1 LWWRVATKT
10 PSVFFSAAWSLA
22 SYAAERSKTMAKKL
36 MRTVESSAPA
46 TREEV
51 AVLEA
56 TSALAALENIFCRV
70 VDAVEE
76 ELKKDAELEAAI
88 TAASKEVA
96 EFKALLRRGEESLE
110 GFRPAMSAAEI
121 AAAEAILAGIRRR
134 MAELSQ
140 DLVDFRAQRA
150 ALTALRA
157 VKEAKAKAAAR
168 AAAEAQQKASQALAD
183 GTLVRQAL
191 ASARSEVAAGNR
203 GPLTRADGPRI
214 HQLAVEKVAKQLV
227 DSGVTSSK
235 AQEWAEKEIT
245 SAEAARRTAKAEEAA
260 AARKAEAAAKKGK

>member
-36 MRTVESSAPA
+36 MRTVESPAPA

-51 AVLEA
+51 AVLEPA
-56 TSALAALENIFCRV
+56 SALAALQGIFCPV
-70 VDAVEE
+70 ADAVEAQMKE
-76 ELKKDAELEAAI
+76 DAELEAAI
-88 TAASKEVA
+88 SAASKEVA
-96 EFKALLRRGEESLE
+96 EFGKLLRRGEESLE
-110 GFRPAMSAAEI
+110 GFRPAMSGEQI
-121 AAAEAILAGIRRR
+121 QSAEAILAGIRRR

-157 VKEAKAKAAAR
+157 VKEAKAKAAAK
-168 AAAEAQQKASQALAD
+168 AAAEAAQKASQALAD

-191 ASARSEVAAGNR
+191 AAARSEVAARNR
-203 GPLTRADGPRI
+203 GPLTRADGPKI
-214 HQLAVEKVAKQLV
+214 HQLAVEKLTAKLAEF
-227 DSGVTSSK
+227 GNPSK
-235 AQEWAEKEIT
+235 AQEWAEREIQ
-245 SAEAARRTAKAEEAA
+245 SAEAARRAAKAEEAQM
-260 AARKAEAAAKKGK
+260 ARMAAAKKGK